1 MNEERLDVVLEQA
14 WEDEGQNYGA
24 PGKAEGFVGERTST
38 EMNEASPLGEDER
51 YGGCEDDEGAVGADN
66 TEQAQGEETAAQ
78 EAPAQS
84 EAPAARPEVPKVLK
98 GEAGKE
104 HPLLTRAREK
114 ARAQEMERFLNTYPE
129 VKAGDIPREV
139 WQQVAKG
146 VPLVSAYAMHENQQ
160 LRMQLAAER
169 QDRLNRRRTPG
180 GLGSHSGGELDE
192 LDRLWNEED

>member
-14 WEDEGQNYGA
+14 WEDEIPAEIQN
-24 PGKAEGFVGERTST
+24 GEH
-38 EMNEASPLGEDER
+38 EVE
-51 YGGCEDDEGAVGADN
+51 EGAVGADN
-66 TEQAQGEETAAQ
+66 TERAQGEEPSEKET
-78 EAPAQS
+78 PAQL
-84 EAPAARPEVPKVLK
+84 EQQENKPAVEPELPKVPKGK
-98 GEAGKE
+98 PGKE

-114 ARAQEMERFLNTYPE
+114 AQMQEMQRFLNTYPE

-139 WQQVAKG
+139 WEQVAKG

-180 GLGSHSGGELDE
+180 ALGSHSGGELDE
-192 LDRLWNEED
+192 LDRMWQEED